1 MFHYYHSADIF
12 VFPGI
17 QEGLG
22 MVYLEAQAAGLPVVA
37 CAGWGASEVVR
48 HNETGLLSAP
58 GDWPQFTRHIM
69 RLLVDSDL
77 RHKMG
82 NAATRH
88 IACHHDLHINYKRL
102 ETQLKSL
109 ARMSV
114 DETPPN

>member
-1 MFHYYHSADIF
+1 MPHYYRSADIF

-48 HNETGLLSAP
+48 HNETGLLCAP

-69 RLLVDSDL
+69 RLLVDGDL

-82 NAATRH
+82 NAAAQH

-102 ETQLKSL
+102 ETQLAHL
-109 ARMSV
+109 ARKSMG
-114 DETPPN
+114 ETP